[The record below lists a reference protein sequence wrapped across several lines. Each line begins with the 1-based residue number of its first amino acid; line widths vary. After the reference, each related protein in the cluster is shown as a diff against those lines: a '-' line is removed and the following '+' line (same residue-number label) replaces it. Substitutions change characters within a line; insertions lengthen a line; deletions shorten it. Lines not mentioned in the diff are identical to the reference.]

1 MTTMGR
7 YRGVRSVVCVCPPGY
22 GGFSYGLGSGEEFV
36 DDLEEYKERLELE
49 IRHLEKRIAKLREEA
64 SAG

>member
-1 MTTMGR
+1 MGR
-7 YRGVRSVVCVCPPGY
+7 YQSARSVVCLCPPGY
-22 GGFSYGLGSGEEFV
+22 GGFSFGIGSQDEFV

>member
-1 MTTMGR
+1 MTMGR
-7 YRGVRSVVCVCPPGY
+7 YRGIQGVVCLCLP
-22 GGFSYGLGSGEEFV
+22 GSGGVSLGMGPGDEFV

-49 IRHLEKRIAKLREEA
+49 IRHLEKRIVKLREEA